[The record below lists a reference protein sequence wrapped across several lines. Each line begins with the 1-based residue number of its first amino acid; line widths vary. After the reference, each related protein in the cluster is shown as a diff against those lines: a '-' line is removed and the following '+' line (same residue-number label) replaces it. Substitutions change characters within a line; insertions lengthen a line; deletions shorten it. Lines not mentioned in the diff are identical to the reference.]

1 MVDVKHVRSTATDWF
16 YWPKRWMYRGGR
28 PDGLARA
35 LNGAWARQFA
45 SGHLAPKRGATLEV
59 TGRRTGRTISFP
71 VMVAD
76 YQGERYLVSM
86 LGNDANWVGNVRA
99 AGGRAVLR
107 HGVREEVR
115 LDDVDIGARAPVL
128 RRYLEI
134 APGARP
140 HIPVD
145 RHAPLED
152 FEGIAARYPVFRI
165 TTVASSAAAAGGHP
179 GTAHSTVPLELS
191 AHMTVRPGQLDGF
204 KKQAAECIRVT
215 RDRDTRTLRYDWFLT
230 RDGTECEVREAYL
243 DAQGLVEHRAHVGEA
258 LNRLFEEYAENHF
271 MTVYGEASP
280 QLLDLAEAHHMTDQ
294 MKWFSF
300 FEGLHAKTTD

>member
-1 MVDVKHVRSTATDWF
+1 MVDLKHVRSTATDWF

-35 LNGAWARQFA
+35 LNGAWARNFA
-45 SGHLAPKRGATLEV
+45 AGHLAPKRGATLEV
-59 TGRRTGRTISFP
+59 TGRRSGRTISFP

-76 YQGERYLVSM
+76 YEGERYLVSM
-86 LGNDANWVGNVRA
+86 LGKDANWVRNVRA

-107 HGVREEVR
+107 HGIAEVVH
-115 LDDVDIGARAPVL
+115 LDEVDIGARAPIL

-140 HIPVD
+140 HVPVN
-145 RHAPLED
+145 RHAPVEE
-152 FEGIAARYPVFRI
+152 FEGIAAQFPVFRI
-165 TTVASSAAAAGGHP
+165 TTVPSSATGDDGYP
-179 GTAHSTVPLELS
+179 GTQRSEASLELS
-191 AHMTVRPGQLDGF
+191 AHMTVRPGQLEGF

-215 RDRDTRTLRYDWFLT
+215 RERDTHTLRYDWFLT
-230 RDGTECEVREAYL
+230 SDGTECEVREAYP

-258 LNRLFEEYAENHF
+258 LTTLFEQFADNHF

-280 QLLDLAEAHHMTDQ
+280 QLLDLAEAHHMTEH
-294 MKWFSF
+294 MKWFALLQ
-300 FEGLHAKTTD
+300 GLHQEASE

>member
-1 MVDVKHVRSTATDWF
+1 
-16 YWPKRWMYRGGR
+16 MYRGGR

-45 SGHLAPKRGATLEV
+45 AGRLAPKRGATLEV
-59 TGRRTGRTISFP
+59 TGRRSGRTISLP

-76 YQGERYLVSM
+76 HEGQRYLVSM
-86 LGNDANWVGNVRA
+86 LGNDANWVRNVRA
-99 AGGRAVLR
+99 ADRRAVLR

-115 LDDVDIGARAPVL
+115 LDEVDVGARAPLL

-145 RHAPLED
+145 RRAPLAD
-152 FEGIAARYPVFRI
+152 FEGIAAQFPVFRI
-165 TTVASSAAAAGGHP
+165 TSVGSSADGAPENPVALPSRA
-179 GTAHSTVPLELS
+179 PLELS

-204 KKQAAECIRVT
+204 KKQAAECVRVT
-215 RDRDTRTLRYDWFLT
+215 RERDTRTLRYDWFLT
-230 RDGTECEVREAYL
+230 DDGTECEVREAYL
-243 DAQGLVEHRAHVGEA
+243 DAQGLIEHRSHVGEA
-258 LNRLFEEYAENHF
+258 LAKLFKESAANHF

-280 QLLDLAEAHHMTDQ
+280 ELLDLAQAHHMTGH

-300 FEGLHAKTTD
+300 LEGLPSEANE